1 MYKVEV
7 LDYSPKAEKMAK
19 QIEDKINEM
28 AEKGYEIVTLTE
40 TTSARAIL
48 VFKTV

>member
-7 LDYSPKAEKMAK
+7 LEYSPKAENMAK
-19 QIEDKINEM
+19 QIEEKINSM
-28 AEKGYEIVTLTE
+28 AKSGYELVTMTE

-48 VFKTV
+48 VFKK